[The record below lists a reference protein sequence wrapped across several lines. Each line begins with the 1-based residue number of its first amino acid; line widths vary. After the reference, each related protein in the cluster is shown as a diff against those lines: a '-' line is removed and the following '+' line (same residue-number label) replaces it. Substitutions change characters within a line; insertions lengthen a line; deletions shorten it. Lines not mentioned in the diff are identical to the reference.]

1 MTSQYPHNFRLIR
14 TIFPLLILIV
24 VVVFFWSPAK
34 ESEIVSTQM
43 VQGIVVEVN
52 TGEGESLVRG
62 NRVSMTTA
70 RIELPSGE
78 HTRVLVVRQQL
89 SEGDRVTLTETRFS
103 DGQLRYRL
111 VEEDERLER
120 LGSE

>member
-111 VEEDERLER
+111 VEEDERL
-120 LGSE
+120 GSE